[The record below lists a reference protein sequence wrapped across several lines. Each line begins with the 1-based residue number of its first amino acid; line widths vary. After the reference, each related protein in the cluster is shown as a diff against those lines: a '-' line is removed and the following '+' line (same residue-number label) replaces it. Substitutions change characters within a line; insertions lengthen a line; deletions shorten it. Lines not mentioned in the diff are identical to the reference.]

1 MILNVGATLACG
13 TGAGAVVVA
22 AVLEGRAERVSILFF
37 LFGNFTFIVT
47 TTCVIYSLHFF
58 WVMQKCIVDVPGGSL
73 KIEWRE
79 DDCSCLHD
87 CSCRGRYGSGESDS
101 HVYMT
106 SHV

>member
-1 MILNVGATLACG
+1 MVLVLAR
-13 TGAGAVVVA
+13 
-22 AVLEGRAERVSILFF
+22 LLLPLFSRAELSVSVSFF

-73 KIEWRE
+73 EIEWRE
-79 DDCSCLHD
+79 DDN
-87 CSCRGRYGSGESDS
+87 

-106 SHV
+106 APAEAVMAQVSPTAMPHV